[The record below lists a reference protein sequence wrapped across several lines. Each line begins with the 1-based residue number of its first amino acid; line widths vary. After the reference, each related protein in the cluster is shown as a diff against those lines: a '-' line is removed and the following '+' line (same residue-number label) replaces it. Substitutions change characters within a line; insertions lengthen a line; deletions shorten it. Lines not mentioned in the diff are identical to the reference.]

1 MSDQIRDTAE
11 HWIRMHGSDSNMW
24 SSENLLISLL
34 ANETEVRN
42 YAGILGNDIES
53 ALSISRSETQPLS
66 VSQFN
71 VNGSQFN
78 VHSPYV
84 RSMFYE
90 LKKKLNDLDAVY
102 GIPNEFDEEVKFVPT
117 EEQQDQSDRMNESVN
132 YFKKEMSAVFDKYVS
147 AQKECNQLKTEVKTY
162 VSLVEKLEL
171 PRTESQEFDDCSQ
184 SIISSLKK
192 LLTQLEQTKSKS
204 AMNRNHY
211 WSQYS
216 GLRDM
221 CRAADSVQADPICKM
236 CYNTEIDTALNC
248 GHTMCNG
255 CASQIMVCPTC
266 RVVIS
271 QKLRIFV

>member
-53 ALSISRSETQPLS
+53 ALSISRSEAQPLS
-66 VSQFN
+66 V
-71 VNGSQFN
+71 SQFN

-102 GIPNEFDEEVKFVPT
+102 GIPNEFDEDVKFVPT

-132 YFKKEMSAVFDKYVS
+132 YFKKEMGAVFDKYVS

-171 PRTESQEFDDCSQ
+171 PHAESQEFDDCSQ
-184 SIISSLKK
+184 SIISLLKK
-192 LLTQLEQTKSKS
+192 LLTHLEQTKSKS

>member
-1 MSDQIRDTAE
+1 MSDQIHDAAQ
-11 HWIRMHGSDSNMW
+11 HWIRMYGSD
-24 SSENLLISLL
+24 NLLMSLL
-34 ANETEVRN
+34 AHETEGRN
-42 YAGILGNDIES
+42 YAVGNDNES
-53 ALSISRSETQPLS
+53 ALSISRLEAQSLS
-66 VSQFN
+66 V
-71 VNGSQFN
+71 SQFN

-90 LKKKLNDLDAVY
+90 LKNKLNDLDAVY

-117 EEQQDQSDRMNESVN
+117 EEQQYQSDRMNESVN
-132 YFKKEMSAVFDKYVS
+132 YFKKEMGAVFDNYVS
-147 AQKECNQLKTEVKTY
+147 AQKECNQLKAEVKTY
-162 VSLVEKLEL
+162 VSLVEKIEL
-171 PRTESQEFDDCSQ
+171 PRTESQEFADCSQ

-192 LLTQLEQTKSKS
+192 LLTYLEQTKSNS

-216 GLRDM
+216 GLRDL
-221 CRAADSVQADPICKM
+221 CRAVDSVQADPICKM
-236 CYNTEIDTALNC
+236 CYDTEIDTALNC